1 MSILTF
7 IARRLRRLAGLPVIL
22 TASGRLV
29 LETPSRLRAYDIDVE
44 GDCEIGMF
52 SYVNGSLK
60 LARARIGRF
69 CSIGEDV
76 VINPGNHPVNFV
88 STHPFASDPSGIAA
102 GMADFPPYQAIAVTE
117 LVGERDVRDERVVIG
132 HDVWIGTRAII
143 LGGVTIGHGAV
154 IAAGAVV
161 TGNVEPYAIVA
172 GVPARHLRYRLPQDQ
187 CEALLELA
195 WWEWDLGALG
205 PVRDYSRVQ
214 DFIDRLRREIADG
227 SIRRAE
233 AGTVIFD

>member
-1 MSILTF
+1 MSILTS

-29 LETPSRLRAYDIDVE
+29 LETPSRLTASYIDVD
-44 GDCEIGMF
+44 GDCAIGMF

-60 LARARIGRF
+60 LARTRIGRF
-69 CSIGEDV
+69 CSIGEGV

-88 STHPFASDPSGIAA
+88 STHPFASDPSGTAA
-102 GMADFPPYQAIAVTE
+102 GMADFSPYQAIAVTE
-117 LVGERDVRDERVVIG
+117 LVGERDERNEQVVIG
-132 HDVWIGTRAII
+132 HDVWIGTRAVI

-187 CEALLELA
+187 CDALLELA
-195 WWEWDLGALG
+195 WWDWDLSALG

-214 DFIDRLRREIADG
+214 DFIDSLRRGIADG

-233 AGTVIFD
+233 TGTAIFG